1 MPVPIV
7 AAAGAA
13 GKVYGAVKGL
23 FSTGSPRY
31 AGGPLIS
38 TVRAGAALIAAGDL
52 ATIRKWDTARKTA
65 EDKEAWQQVWEN
77 ELPSI
82 GLTTAQATL
91 VRQLDPRLGITGVG
105 AGASLPATPSL
116 PSTPDAPGSMSAA
129 GDIFGG
135 GTRTLLIGVVLVAIV
150 LVVLLKGR

>member
-1 MPVPIV
+1 MVEDHAVLFGSLVPAGVVLETMPLSGFEP
-7 AAAGAA
+7 
-13 GKVYGAVKGL
+13 
-23 FSTGSPRY
+23 
-31 AGGPLIS
+31 
-38 TVRAGAALIAAGDL
+38 AAGD
-52 ATIRKWDTARKTA
+52 AI
-65 EDKEAWQQVWEN
+65 
-77 ELPSI
+77 
-82 GLTTAQATL
+82 LTPVEMAFVAQARPS
-91 VRQLDPRLGITGVG
+91 RQREFLAGRLCARRALARLGITGVG